1 MSPPFP
7 PTREFV
13 DSRVTFRHLAR
24 QSETQ
29 FEVGGGQCNGRG
41 GGGTALWNM
50 LILKETVSRKMCRIA
65 LGRKM
70 ILPSK
75 SYDYI
80 EYNISSHLYCIKI
93 VSILVGATERQHTGP
108 VSVTPTLHIAA
119 SQPLALLPTGTQFLG
134 SCVISGKGK
143 QAPVC

>member
-1 MSPPFP
+1 MSLNICERKVLQETLGAWLCHPPP
-7 PTREFV
+7 HGSLLTLRWPSDTWRG
-13 DSRVTFRHLAR
+13 SLRRSL
-24 QSETQ
+24 QW
-29 FEVGGGQCNGRG
+29 GGGGMQWEG

-119 SQPLALLPTGTQFLG
+119 SQPLALLPTGT
-134 SCVISGKGK
+134 
-143 QAPVC
+143 